1 MSGVASDSF
10 SRSCQLTPVFFLRG
24 FYAQPR
30 YFGLCL
36 VYCNFFCSVQLISF
50 GGLPFSQMKQRG
62 NGFMG
67 ERVGGSPGEVE
78 GEETLGC
85 FIREKKSSSSW
96 FSLRSMSCLVSDF
109 QTPGS
114 VSHLFQLI
122 E

>member
-1 MSGVASDSF
+1 MELPLTLFPALVNLLQF
-10 SRSCQLTPVFFLRG
+10 SSYVVSMHSLDILGCAWFIVI
-24 FYAQPR
+24 
-30 YFGLCL
+30 
-36 VYCNFFCSVQLISF
+36 FFCSVQLISF

-67 ERVGGSPGEVE
+67 ERVGGSPGKME

-85 FIREKKSSSSW
+85 FIREEKSSSSW
-96 FSLRSMSCLVSDF
+96 FFLRSMSCLVSDF